1 MTQQPKRRLVK
12 LIALSMLTS
21 AISAIQTVNACSTSL
36 IACSSTTD
44 TTTTEKL
51 RKMLPKGYYVFTE
64 LAAKDAL
71 ENKIKVGAYWE
82 KLGIAESALERAT
95 GDLLVRT
102 IERNVYKN
110 KSEQDS
116 KSLKKANRKLAFAKV
131 LNYVEA
137 AAIVVLIIVKS
148 PP

>member
-1 MTQQPKRRLVK
+1 
-12 LIALSMLTS
+12 MLTS
-21 AISAIQTVNACSTSL
+21 VISVIQTVNACNVTL
-36 IACSSTTD
+36 IASSTND

-71 ENKIKVGAYWE
+71 ESKIKASAYFE
-82 KLGIAESALERAT
+82 KLGIAESALEKAN

-110 KSEQDS
+110 QSEQDL
-116 KSLKKANRKLAFAKV
+116 KSLKKANRKLAFAKI

>member
-1 MTQQPKRRLVK
+1 MTPQRRRRFSK
-12 LIALSMLTS
+12 LIALLMLTS
-21 AISAIQTVNACSTSL
+21 VLSAIQTVNAYNVSL
-36 IACSSTTD
+36 IVPTIGD

-110 KSEQDS
+110 KSEQDL
-116 KSLKKANRKLAFAKV
+116 KSLKKANRKLAFANI